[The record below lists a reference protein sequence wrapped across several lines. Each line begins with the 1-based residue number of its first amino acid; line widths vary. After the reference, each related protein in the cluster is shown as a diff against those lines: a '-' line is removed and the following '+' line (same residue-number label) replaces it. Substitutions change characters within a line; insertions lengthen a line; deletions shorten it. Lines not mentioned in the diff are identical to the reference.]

1 LFSLLKHFDQGH
13 WNSRNF
19 IICPDLHI
27 IFKACSCCSM
37 HQLLSMQRLKPKWF
51 VLRFPFGCCCCLT
64 KKTFQ
69 EKKTY
74 FQQVGMKVS
83 KPVLLPVYNVFFFF
97 ALMIFAWYPKIS
109 NLNNI
114 PRSNWLPIYLKIL
127 RPEPNK
133 FVIKMWYTPNTNLDI
148 IKAHINAPY
157 SSNDGK
163 SAMGCASW
171 LGSCTPWRCF
181 PNTRF
186 LWVLCRIWISS
197 VEQVNVLYFQNEL
210 HTVSQ

>member
-1 LFSLLKHFDQGH
+1 MGVAAALPKRHFKKKKPIFNRLVWKFQNQYCYQFIMFFS
-13 WNSRNF
+13 
-19 IICPDLHI
+19 
-27 IFKACSCCSM
+27 
-37 HQLLSMQRLKPKWF
+37 
-51 VLRFPFGCCCCLT
+51 
-64 KKTFQ
+64 
-69 EKKTY
+69 
-74 FQQVGMKVS
+74 
-83 KPVLLPVYNVFFFF
+83 FFF